1 VQIFSRL
8 VLDLYRAARETPL
21 AQFQDAALCLIKP
34 LLKFDSA
41 VWGAVDATQR
51 RIEMHHVHLHNEPAE
66 LISAYLEVQHQ
77 DHAARAL
84 MKNRKLT
91 VLKFSSRVMYAGR
104 DKRGIRDYTRR
115 FRHENALLAGEVSA
129 ADNLSRWLSLWRAS
143 ADRQYTEKERRLCR
157 LLFPHLLEA
166 LAVNRIAHLEQTD
179 LASGK
184 KHHSLAI
191 ADRKGVLYYRDSDF
205 ARILQEEFSA
215 LSGRMLPDALV
226 AALTRDRRY
235 AGRSAIFAAR
245 LEDDLLFLKA
255 RPRVAADGLTPREVA
270 IARQISHGG
279 SYKEIA
285 STMGIAPATVR
296 NHIQSIHEKLGVGG
310 KAEVIAQLNL
320 AD

>member
-8 VLDLYRAARETPL
+8 VLDTYRAARETPL
-21 AQFQDAALCLIKP
+21 AQFQDTALCLIKP
-34 LLKFDSA
+34 LLKFDSSI
-41 VWGAVDATQR
+41 WGAVDATQR
-51 RIEMHHVHLHNEPAE
+51 RIEIHHVHLHHEPPE
-66 LISAYLEVQHQ
+66 LMRAYLEVQHQ

-84 MKNRKLT
+84 MKNRRLT
-91 VLKFSSRVMYAGR
+91 VLNFNSRAMYAGR

-115 FRHENALLAGEVSA
+115 FRHENALFAGEVSA
-129 ADNLSRWLSLWRAS
+129 SDNLSRWLSLWRAN

-166 LAVNRIAHLEQTD
+166 LTVNRIAHLKQTD
-179 LASGK
+179 HASGK
-184 KHHSLAI
+184 NHNSLAI
-191 ADRKGVLYYRDSDF
+191 ADRKGVLYYVDPCFMRM
-205 ARILQEEFSA
+205 LQEEFSA
-215 LSGRMLPDALV
+215 ASGPVLPDKLI
-226 AALTRDRRY
+226 AALTQDRRY
-235 AGRSAIFAAR
+235 AGRSAVFAAR

-255 RPRVAADGLTPREVA
+255 RPRVAADGLTAREVA